1 MADNILFARGYN
13 CSQSVL
19 AEYATR
25 LGMTNEDAFKIASA
39 FGGGMARSGRTC
51 GAVSGALMVIGLR
64 FGSADAENTGA
75 RDLVYARSQ
84 EFMESFF
91 QVFGSLDCRSL
102 LGRDLS
108 QPGEHELARA
118 EDLFNQ
124 VCPEYINRAISI
136 LSAWIQPEDSPLE

>member
-1 MADNILFARGYN
+1 
-13 CSQSVL
+13 
-19 AEYATR
+19 
-25 LGMTNEDAFKIASA
+25 
-39 FGGGMARSGRTC
+39 
-51 GAVSGALMVIGLR
+51 MVIGLR
-64 FGSADAENTGA
+64 FGSADAEDTDA

-84 EFMESFF
+84 EFMESFH

-118 EDLFNQ
+118 EDLFNR

-136 LSAWIQPEDSPLE
+136 LSAWIPA